1 MIMEQ
6 HTTDESVKTGLQ
18 TASNSKP
25 DKLPIAGAET
35 ETSNEDALKE
45 TDADELVHQPG
56 DTASPL
62 STNDGEQDADELV
75 HSMTTSKTITGNSE
89 ADPDD
94 LVHQK

>member
-1 MIMEQ
+1 MEQ
-6 HTTDESVKTGLQ
+6 HTTNESVKTGLQ
-18 TASNSKP
+18 IEGNSKP

-45 TDADELVHQPG
+45 TDADEQVHEESH
-56 DTASPL
+56 DTVAAPDL
-62 STNDGEQDADELV
+62 NDEEQDMDEIV
-75 HSMTTSKTITGNSE
+75 HSIPASKNSTDNGE